1 MVAVD
6 IYYLLCFPVKF
17 QKQISHI
24 LEQTEAEAGAGQTG
38 AQFQGVCWL
47 LAGDGA
53 ARYRG
58 DPISILTAVRAVG
71 PD

>member
-1 MVAVD
+1 MLSD
-6 IYYLLCFPVKF
+6 GGCRYLLCFPVKF

-24 LEQTEAEAGAGQTG
+24 LEQTDVEAGPGQAG
-38 AQFQGVCWL
+38 AQFQGV
-47 LAGDGA
+47 GDGA